1 MIDESGYHVKGV
13 KFVSRLLIGLLF
25 VSIAEVEDAGL
36 EKNCMHT
43 VISSWITSFLKG
55 EPKATL
61 GLRLWRLTVLRN
73 RKRVKQEGNEYLHE
87 ILQ

>member
-36 EKNCMHT
+36 EKNCIHRY
-43 VISSWITSFLKG
+43 SNFKLDNELLKG
-55 EPKATL
+55 
-61 GLRLWRLTVLRN
+61 
-73 RKRVKQEGNEYLHE
+73 
-87 ILQ
+87 